1 MHVLKAYAYLD
12 VDRHHYVEIDGWM
25 DDGRWT
31 KGWRDGWMDGW
42 MDAWMAQSMQIL
54 PTHQDLRH
62 EPAFFTKLYDGSNGL
77 LQPSAVCFKRRAWI
91 HVAGSGFRRSV
102 ALGFREALQRD
113 LVQKGHS
120 LGFRV

>member
-1 MHVLKAYAYLD
+1 MHVLKTYAYLD

-54 PTHQDLRH
+54 PTHPDLRH
-62 EPAFFTKLYDGSNGL
+62 EPGIHSLRSSMMAAMAYCSP
-77 LQPSAVCFKRRAWI
+77 QPFVLSAE
-91 HVAGSGFRRSV
+91 
-102 ALGFREALQRD
+102 LGFMLQAQGSEDR
-113 LVQKGHS
+113 S
-120 LGFRV
+120 L

>member
-1 MHVLKAYAYLD
+1 MHVLKTYAYLD

-31 KGWRDGWMDGW
+31 KGWRDGWMDGC
-42 MDAWMAQSMQIL
+42 MDGTINANTTNPPRL
-54 PTHQDLRH
+54 KTRTRNP
-62 EPAFFTKLYDGSNGL
+62 FFTKLYDGSNGL

>member
-1 MHVLKAYAYLD
+1 MYVCMHVLKAYAYLD

-91 HVAGSGFRRSV
+91 SCCRLR
-102 ALGFREALQRD
+102 
-113 LVQKGHS
+113 VQKIGR
-120 LGFRV
+120 FRVQGGTSERPRSKRAYV